1 VVLGVGGSSPLGHP
15 KPEGPVARLRRAS
28 SSIWQSNGLLI
39 RRFGVRIP
47 GGPPANPQVEGLSG
61 DVDAELATAPP
72 VYLPS
77 ETRLRHGTA
86 FSSESRNG
94 KAAALL
100 PGGRL
105 ATDRSVTRPVGP
117 SPAYDRLQCC
127 RVAAPTLEQRPSSCS
142 PEQVTQDQH
151 GHDRIVQGPSDRDE
165 LGIRSIGDAIHTT
178 ASTST
183 SLVLRGIPGSR
194 KSPRKLLG
202 SGQAREGKYV
212 VFLKAETKAKG
223 PFSFGCRFRGVADPP
238 IPVSVRRGLPPS
250 RGPTGRR
257 PPPRASDT
265 CRCAGP
271 DRCVGEGSRRRDR
284 SGRCRSGTGR
294 SPGLA

>member
-142 PEQVTQDQH
+142 PEQVTQDQRR
-151 GHDRIVQGPSDRDE
+151 HDRIVQGPSDRDE
-165 LGIRSIGDAIHTT
+165 LRYQVDRRRDPYDREHQHEFGAPRHPRIAQEPAEAARLRPGARRQVRRVPEGRDEGEGTVFVRLPIPRSSGPTYPGIRSARS
-178 ASTST
+178 AA
-183 SLVLRGIPGSR
+183 VSR
-194 KSPRKLLG
+194 ANR
-202 SGQAREGKYV
+202 
-212 VFLKAETKAKG
+212 TKAAAA
-223 PFSFGCRFRGVADPP
+223 GV
-238 IPVSVRRGLPPS
+238 
-250 RGPTGRR
+250 
-257 PPPRASDT
+257 
-265 CRCAGP
+265 
-271 DRCVGEGSRRRDR
+271 
-284 SGRCRSGTGR
+284 
-294 SPGLA
+294 